1 MAAEPKNEREKRKE
15 KHTKC
20 VCSVE
25 QDGERTM
32 GPGEYGVKGVAE
44 RGCKK
49 RYAGVGV
56 VERREKN
63 FILMYR
69 KLSKRI
75 EGQKVHWRI
84 EKGEDVDVVFLGGY
98 SLRSPI
104 ILIVVPC
111 IFCDVHPC

>member
-44 RGCKK
+44 REGAK
-49 RYAGVGV
+49 RGMRGS
-56 VERREKN
+56 E
-63 FILMYR
+63 
-69 KLSKRI
+69 S
-75 EGQKVHWRI
+75 
-84 EKGEDVDVVFLGGY
+84 
-98 SLRSPI
+98 
-104 ILIVVPC
+104 
-111 IFCDVHPC
+111 